1 MPSTQNGSIAHFFSY
16 DPNENIFVDNTSDE
30 RLREALTHLKA
41 SMTNIYSY
49 ARTLLVEDET
59 IDGYFCRVDG
69 DSRLEQQGQF
79 YLMAASTFTP
89 PSGDKLPLGNLV
101 MHYEVELIER
111 GLDEDTSTM
120 VSGFKIDQTPTVSN
134 FFGAFTDNVITTIG
148 TSWIAGNTGVTMR
161 PYHLLIITFTQALTD
176 TTDSSNFNV
185 FAEDSPDTNMVLGT
199 RGSVWYARISR
210 DSLNYVN
217 LFTSLGDALLGTSPV
232 ISSTTHTGTNSTS
245 FELFYQVFDTRM

>member
-1 MPSTQNGSIAHFFSY
+1 
-16 DPNENIFVDNTSDE
+16 
-30 RLREALTHLKA
+30 
-41 SMTNIYSY
+41 
-49 ARTLLVEDET
+49 
-59 IDGYFCRVDG
+59 
-69 DSRLEQQGQF
+69 
-79 YLMAASTFTP
+79 
-89 PSGDKLPLGNLV
+89 
-101 MHYEVELIER
+101 
-111 GLDEDTSTM
+111 
-120 VSGFKIDQTPTVSN
+120 
-134 FFGAFTDNVITTIG
+134 
-148 TSWIAGNTGVTMR
+148 MR